1 MTMSNPGSPQT
12 QAQLTQNSMSFEFD
26 NSIIKLMAGV
36 TSANSEKEM
45 IESCI
50 NYLYHRLNLSGASFV
65 PLNELKAIAPP
76 LFIGEVGN
84 PKLFKLDNYINLI
97 EVRQECK
104 HCADLE
110 SDGHCVLL
118 EDGTRFQIRC
128 FNLIIGGR
136 KEGII
141 NLYWPKGLELDPFQI
156 ELSSKVIEL
165 IEQKIQLMTMPSEKF
180 IQEVI
185 AKPFSP
191 LHDLSDLIGKSINK
205 MCSANQIERVFVYFP
220 DGFFTKYEK
229 AVQLFPNVNKEELQP
244 ERVHQIEDILN
255 HNNFEVV
262 KHLLIENQNFNPSGL
277 LVINSKTDLG
287 PSKVLE
293 GNPFII
299 ITGERNQL
307 ESVLSDIAMTT
318 IFEQIGFVFNLERA
332 NLKSQGQTMIDER
345 IRLSREIHDG
355 ISQTLAFLM
364 IQMKRMWSFYSIK
377 DETKFIEVYD
387 DSYQTLSDTYSDLRD
402 AIHDLRRSPKTD
414 FIKTIQQIGDEF
426 AERTGIFTDV
436 ELEPFPINR
445 DAQFQLHLDRIL
457 QEALSNIRRH
467 AKAKKVWITGK
478 NLNNQ
483 YQIEIMDDGIG
494 FNTESG
500 DTNKRGHYGLTSMR
514 ERAKILGIDL
524 SIQSIPDQGTKV
536 ILTL

>member
-1 MTMSNPGSPQT
+1 MT
-12 QAQLTQNSMSFEFD
+12 
-26 NSIIKLMAGV
+26 V
-36 TSANSEKEM
+36 
-45 IESCI
+45 
-50 NYLYHRLNLSGASFV
+50 
-65 PLNELKAIAPP
+65 
-76 LFIGEVGN
+76 
-84 PKLFKLDNYINLI
+84 
-97 EVRQECK
+97 
-104 HCADLE
+104 
-110 SDGHCVLL
+110 
-118 EDGTRFQIRC
+118 
-128 FNLIIGGR
+128 
-136 KEGII
+136 
-141 NLYWPKGLELDPFQI
+141 
-156 ELSSKVIEL
+156 
-165 IEQKIQLMTMPSEKF
+165 PSEKF

-185 AKPFSP
+185 DKPFSP
-191 LHDLSDLIGKSINK
+191 LRDISDLIGKSINK
-205 MCSANQIERVFVYFP
+205 MCSANQIERVIVYFP
-220 DGFFTKYEK
+220 DGFITKYEK
-229 AVQLFPNVNKEELQP
+229 AVQLFPIVNKEELQP

-255 HNNFEVV
+255 HNNFEKV
-262 KHLLIENQNFNPSGL
+262 KHLLIENQNFKPSGL

-293 GNPFII
+293 GSPFII

-467 AKAKKVWITGK
+467 AKAKKVWINGK
-478 NLNNQ
+478 NLNNK
-483 YQIEIMDDGIG
+483 YQIEIKDDG
-494 FNTESG
+494 
-500 DTNKRGHYGLTSMR
+500 
-514 ERAKILGIDL
+514 
-524 SIQSIPDQGTKV
+524 IQSIPDQVTKV
-536 ILTL
+536 ILTF